1 MIDIKSFF
9 KVRMSLVMTVLLL
22 VLSTTAVSGER
33 VHIYSEDDWNE
44 FVTRQNS
51 GSYSAGE
58 EVVVYLHTDLS
69 VTTMVGTSEHFFWG
83 EFIGNGHTITVNYG
97 SVSAPLTEEYAA
109 LFRYCESLY
118 VTDLTVTGHIYTSA
132 KYAAGIAA
140 YCTNHKDEYYTY
152 TGCHFEN
159 SVSNVVIH
167 SSVNGDGTHGGFVAK
182 AYDSPILIHFCSFS
196 GKLLTTSGTTHC
208 GGFVGWI
215 DKDDRGEA
223 PLSIANCLYAP
234 APIKSGET
242 EIADGN
248 SHTFYRDPSAQI
260 RMEYCYYTRPLGTD
274 QNQGTSCSGMTND
287 ELLEALNVFSHEDL
301 HRGWAVYAGRV
312 VPTYSWLIDENTA
325 SDDGYS
331 TTLQG
336 AGTPEQP
343 YEIGSLEDWNT
354 FVCWTHRGAG
364 TGICYK
370 LTADVGVPETPVTA
384 IATSEVQPFC
394 ATFDG
399 DAHTLTVEIN
409 DTQNEGT
416 APFRHIKGA
425 EIRNLTVKGRVFGG
439 THAAGL
445 VGFSHF
451 EPDKTNLIDNCL
463 VNVDVVNPMGD
474 GNRHIGGVVGHG
486 LSSVLE
492 IKNTVFSGKLANTGS
507 FAGGL
512 QGWSDD
518 NRLIIRN
525 CISTCSFVGSASDG
539 FHPVAIKNIGSNVIA
554 SEDGCYYTSD
564 PSLTDD
570 GYIPIAGTKAA
581 AEPSTNGLSRCVT
594 VKDVTV
600 YLLGDVTTIEGV
612 DESYTFLGGPIVVVP
627 TVRFNGEVLD
637 AENYVVSYTKDGI
650 VKTEIDEA
658 GDYVLTVSGKQEKGY
673 GGSKSTTFTV
683 AAGVN
688 LAKATVTMVG
698 APYTL
703 DIDGGA
709 LAVACEVSCD
719 GEVLDAEDYTVSY
732 RKVLEGASDEDI
744 TEITEAG
751 LYAATIEGIAEKGCF
766 GTQTKLFRVFPSDY
780 SKDVLDGHVF
790 IVDIDGNYLIQD
802 IADWDALAGYVEKGN
817 NCSDKS
823 FKMIDNIGTEEE
835 PVMKPLGRQTTSSK
849 ADRQRFAGTFD
860 GGNFT
865 LTIAMNSTSSWFK
878 FNRGY
883 VAPFAYTQG
892 ATIKDLHVAGSITTQ
907 GQWAAGLVGSTGNDK
922 NDGTCTIDHCQ
933 VSITFNGNTVASIN
947 GNHGGFIG
955 IAEGNVT
962 IRDSWFDGEL
972 HGSNYKYS
980 GGFIG
985 LNKAQATLDN
995 CLFNPADINI
1005 ENNNFEGSGLFIHN
1019 DGKAGSSFDLTDCY
1033 WVTRFGEV
1041 DNGQGQRVFVTLPDG
1056 YDADQVTAADGMTYY
1071 VITGSNDWY
1080 VLKAKLE
1087 YGEMDTVEL
1096 DKDIVAGTSN
1106 EALVVPNGRTVT
1118 LDLKGHTLDRAL
1130 EGARAEGYV
1139 IKVEEGG
1146 SLTII
1151 DTSDEK
1157 SGAVTGGNNDGNGGG
1172 IYCEGTLNILGGTI
1186 KGNTATGLGGGI
1198 YLNPSA
1204 DDATYNFSD
1213 CSIHRNK
1220 TTTKAGNSQGGGLY
1234 IGKGIVTLTDCSISL
1249 NNAQNAGGG
1258 MYIYAGNVTAT
1269 NCLISLNYAFASA
1282 NGAGVCL
1289 HSGIFTMDG
1298 GTITGNTGNKSHD
1311 VGVGV
1316 YVNDGTFNVK
1326 GNVQIKGN
1334 LYGTSKSENVFLNG
1348 ESVITIAGALDEDAS
1363 IGVSK
1368 GSRRNNITTISGGVV
1383 TNGLDGNA
1391 ALSNFFS
1398 DAVGYYVM
1406 GQNGEACLREPIDV
1420 NLDGEYNFDDV
1431 TALVNIILGIE
1442 PTTPVA
1448 DDVDINGDGQVSIA
1462 DVTNLVNLLS
1472 QMENNN

>member
-22 VLSTTAVSGER
+22 VLSTTAAADVR
-33 VHIYSEDDWNE
+33 VHIYSGDDWNE
-44 FVTRQNS
+44 FVTRQNT
-51 GSYSAGE
+51 GFYPADE
-58 EVVVYLHTDLS
+58 EVILYLHTDIS
-69 VTTMVGTSEHFFWG
+69 TTAMVGTSEHVFYG
-83 EFIGNGHTITVNYG
+83 EVIGNGHTITVNYG
-97 SVSAPLTEEYAA
+97 SASAPLTEEYAA
-109 LFRYCESLY
+109 LFRYCMSLFISE
-118 VTDLTVTGHIYTSA
+118 LTVTGHIYTSA

-140 YCTNHKDEYYTY
+140 RCTNYENEYFMC
-152 TGCHFEN
+152 TGCHFTN
-159 SVSNVVIH
+159 CVSNVVIH

-182 AYDSPILIHFCSFS
+182 AYDSPIIIRSCSFS
-196 GKLLTTSGTTHC
+196 GKMLTTSGTTHC

-215 DKDDRGEA
+215 DKDDRGRA
-223 PLSIANCLYAP
+223 PLTIENCLYAP
-234 APIKSGET
+234 APIESGET
-242 EIADGN
+242 EITDGN

-260 RMEYCYYTRPLGTD
+260 MLENSYYTRLLGTD
-274 QNQGTSCSGMTND
+274 QSQGTSCSGMTNE
-287 ELLEALNVFSHEDL
+287 ELVEVLNVFPEADPSV
-301 HRGWAVYAGRV
+301 GWSVYAGKV
-312 VPTYSWLIDENTA
+312 VPTFSWLIAERTA

-343 YEIGSLEDWNT
+343 YKIGSLEDWNT

-364 TGICYK
+364 TGIYYK
-370 LTADVGVPETPVTA
+370 LTADVGVPETPVMATA
-384 IATSEVQPFC
+384 ASEVQPFC
-394 ATFDG
+394 GTFDG
-399 DAHTLTVEIN
+399 DGRTLTVEIN
-409 DTQNEGT
+409 DTQSGT
-416 APFRHIKGA
+416 APFRDIKGA
-425 EIRNLTVKGRVFGG
+425 EILNLNVKGRVFGR

-445 VGFSHF
+445 VGFSHLQ
-451 EPDKTNLIDNCL
+451 PGKTNLIDNCL
-463 VNVDVVNPMGD
+463 VNVDVANTMD
-474 GNRHIGGVVGHG
+474 GGNCHIGGVVGHG
-486 LSSVLE
+486 LSSMLE
-492 IKNTVFSGKLANTGS
+492 IRNTVFSGTLSNTGS
-507 FAGGL
+507 YAGGL

-518 NRLIIRN
+518 NNLTIKN
-525 CISTCSFVGSASDG
+525 CISTGTFVGSATDG
-539 FHPVAIKNIGSNVIA
+539 FHPVAIKNVGSNVIA
-554 SEDGCYYTSD
+554 SEEGCYYTSD
-564 PSLTDD
+564 PSLTND
-570 GYIPIAGTKAA
+570 GYISIAGTKAA

-612 DESYTFLGGPIVVVP
+612 AESYTFLGSPIVVVP

-637 AENYVVSYTKDGI
+637 AENYEVSYTKDGI

-683 AAGVN
+683 AEGVN

-751 LYAATIEGIAEKGCF
+751 LYVATIEGIAEKGCF

-790 IVDIDGNYLIQD
+790 IVDIDGNYLVQD
-802 IADWDALAGYVEKGN
+802 IADWDALADYVENGN
-817 NCSDKS
+817 DCSDKR
-823 FKMIDNIGTEEE
+823 FRMIDNIGTAEN
-835 PVMKPLGRQTTSSK
+835 PVMKPLGRQTSSSQTDMK
-849 ADRQRFAGTFD
+849 RFAGTFD

-865 LTIAMNSTSSWFK
+865 LTIALNSTSNWFK
-878 FNRGY
+878 YNRGY

-922 NDGTCTIDHCQ
+922 NDGACTIDHCQ
-933 VSITFNGNTVASIN
+933 VSITFNGNTLESIN
-947 GNHGGFIG
+947 GNHGGLIG

-962 IRDSWFDGEL
+962 IRDSWFDGKL

-985 LNKAQATLDN
+985 LNKARATLDN

-1005 ENNNFEGSGLFIHN
+1005 LNNNYEGSGMFIHN
-1019 DGKAGSSFDLTDCY
+1019 DSKTGGSFSLTDCY
-1033 WVTRFGEV
+1033 WATRFGEIE
-1041 DNGQGQRVFVTLPDG
+1041 NRQGQRVFVSLPEG
-1056 YDADQVTAADGMTYY
+1056 YDANQVTAADGMTYY
-1071 VITGSNDWY
+1071 VITGSNDWSM
-1080 VLKAKLE
+1080 LKAKLE
-1087 YGEMDTVEL
+1087 YGEADTVEL
-1096 DKDIVAGTSN
+1096 DKDIIAGTSN

-1118 LDLKGHTLDRAL
+1118 LDLRGHILDRGL
-1130 EGARAEGYV
+1130 TEARASGYV
-1139 IKVEEGG
+1139 IRVEEGG

-1157 SGAVTGGNNDGNGGG
+1157 SGVVTGGNNDGNGGG
-1172 IYCEGTLNILGGTI
+1172 IYCEGTLNMTGGTVMSNI
-1186 KGNTATGLGGGI
+1186 ATGLGGGI
-1198 YLNPSA
+1198 YLNPS
-1204 DDATYNFSD
+1204 DDEATYSFSNT
-1213 CSIHRNK
+1213 SIHRNQ
-1220 TTTKAGNSQGGGLY
+1220 TTTSAGNSQGGGLY
-1234 IGKGIVTLTDCSISL
+1234 IGQGIVTLTDCSISL

-1258 MYIYAGNVTAT
+1258 IYINAGNVTAA
-1269 NCLISLNYAFASA
+1269 NCIVSLNSAFASA

-1289 HSGIFTMDG
+1289 HSGSFTLDG

-1316 YVNDGTFNVK
+1316 YVNSGTFGVK
-1326 GNVQIKGN
+1326 GNVQIRGN
-1334 LYGTSKSENVFLNG
+1334 HYDTSKSENVFLNG
-1348 ESVITIAGALDEDAS
+1348 ESVITIVGALGENAS
-1363 IGVSK
+1363 IGVNK
-1368 GSRRNNITTISGGVV
+1368 GDRRNNVTTISGGLV
-1383 TNGLDGNA
+1383 TSGLDGNG
-1391 ALSNFFS
+1391 ALTNFFS
-1398 DAVGYYVM
+1398 DAVGYYVV

-1420 NLDGEYNFDDV
+1420 NLDGAYNSDDV
-1431 TALVNIILGIE
+1431 TALVNIVLGNE
-1442 PTTPVA
+1442 PTSPVA
-1448 DDVDINGDGQVSIA
+1448 NDVDINGDGQVSLA
-1462 DVTNLVNLLS
+1462 DVTSLVNLLS
-1472 QMENNN
+1472 QMESNN